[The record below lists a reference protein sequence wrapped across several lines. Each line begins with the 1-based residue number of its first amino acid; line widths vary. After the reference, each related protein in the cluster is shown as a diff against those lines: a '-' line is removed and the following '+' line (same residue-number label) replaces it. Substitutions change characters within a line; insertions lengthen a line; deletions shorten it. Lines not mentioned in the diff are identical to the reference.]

1 MKMYFSDRVKA
12 MQTSPIRRLLPFA
25 DEARSKG
32 KKVYHLNIGQPDI
45 KTPDEYFEAIRSFKV
60 ETVAYAASQGS
71 NDLRDAVS
79 SYYKSWDI
87 PYERDDIYVTNGGS
101 EALWFAVMT
110 ICDPGD
116 ELLVPEPFYANYNA
130 FAQSSLA
137 RLVPIPTRAEEGFH
151 LPPISVI
158 EKLITPRT
166 RAIWISNPGNP
177 TGAVYTPAEL
187 EMLAGLAKKHDLYL
201 IADEVYRE
209 FTYDGEKFT
218 SLGHMKDVLDRVIM
232 VDSVS
237 KRFSACGARIGTIAI
252 RNPDFMGQA
261 LKLCQGRLCV
271 SRLEQVGAAGL
282 YKTPKKYLEDVNK
295 EYKARRDT
303 LYKALKSMDG
313 VICEEPKGAFYVM
326 VKAPVDDAEKF
337 IIWMLQNFDING
349 ETTMAAPGNGF
360 YTAPDRGRNEM
371 RLAYVLKNEDLVKAM
386 TILKGALAAYPGR
399 VEAIKA

>member
-1 MKMYFSDRVKA
+1 MHFSDRVKA

-158 EKLITPRT
+158 EKLITQRT

-237 KRFSACGARIGTIAI
+237 KRFSACGARIGAIAI
-252 RNPDFMGQA
+252 KNPDFMGQA

-386 TILKGALAAYPGR
+386 AILKGALAAYPGR